1 MNNSPGQRSRLSE
14 ENRLLIILF
23 FVFGCV
29 FVDRL
34 TISFLFPMIA
44 ADLKLSNVHLGT
56 LSAVLALTWALS
68 GAGLG
73 AIADRFNIRKPML
86 ILSILVFS
94 LFSALSGLVSGFAML
109 LIFRALMGIA
119 EGPVLPIAQSLMV
132 EKSQPQRRG
141 FNMGLIQGRRR
152 GCWAALSRRR

>member
-1 MNNSPGQRSRLSE
+1 
-14 ENRLLIILF
+14 
-23 FVFGCV
+23 
-29 FVDRL
+29 
-34 TISFLFPMIA
+34 
-44 ADLKLSNVHLGT
+44 
-56 LSAVLALTWALS
+56 
-68 GAGLG
+68 
-73 AIADRFNIRKPML
+73 ML

-152 GCWAALSRRR
+152 DC

>member
-1 MNNSPGQRSRLSE
+1 MTCTN
-14 ENRLLIILF
+14 
-23 FVFGCV
+23 
-29 FVDRL
+29 
-34 TISFLFPMIA
+34 
-44 ADLKLSNVHLGT
+44 GT

-86 ILSILVFS
+86 IASIVVFS
-94 LFSALSGLVSGFAML
+94 LFSALSGWVNGFAML

-141 FNMGLIQGRRR
+141 FNMGLIQG
-152 GCWAALSRRR
+152 AAPGLLGGHYRAAAHYLSGSKVGLEHGFPSDSLTGDYSGLVNL